1 MYIFVGVG
9 LTDCAQ
15 SKQDTEG
22 ASNKSC
28 VFFAYRLERAECVEV
43 TQERFLRKNQ
53 RNADKLSIM
62 PVSEKSLS
70 NLTGGSRLGKPNALT
85 VSVKEAVE
93 RAFDKLGGASYLE
106 HVGRTDPRTFCAL
119 LSKLLPT
126 KLANADGSPLLAALT
141 ELTDAQL
148 EARTA
153 RALADASRAGLMASP
168 GPVIEV
174 AAEAVQ
180 APIVSSTEPES

>member
-1 MYIFVGVG
+1 MRGIYAREIFGAQEMRGGVESDFKSERNQNKQMASHR
-9 LTDCAQ
+9 LTEAGPGRPKGMQ
-15 SKQDTEG
+15 
-22 ASNKSC
+22 
-28 VFFAYRLERAECVEV
+28 
-43 TQERFLRKNQ
+43 
-53 RNADKLSIM
+53 
-62 PVSEKSLS
+62 
-70 NLTGGSRLGKPNALT
+70 NALT
-85 VSVKEAVE
+85 VSVRDAIEN
-93 RAFDKLGGASYLE
+93 AFNKLGGASYLE

-153 RALADASRAGLMASP
+153 RALADAQRQGLMSAAPS

-174 AAEAVQ
+174 QAEAVQ
-180 APIVSSTEPES
+180 APSVTSTTPEA

>member
-1 MYIFVGVG
+1 M
-9 LTDCAQ
+9 LSDAL
-15 SKQDTEG
+15 KQNLFQPGERPIGRAKGTP
-22 ASNKSC
+22 NKI
-28 VFFAYRLERAECVEV
+28 
-43 TQERFLRKNQ
+43 T
-53 RNADKLSIM
+53 LS
-62 PVSEKSLS
+62 V
-70 NLTGGSRLGKPNALT
+70 R
-85 VSVKEAVE
+85 EAVE

-153 RALADASRAGLMASP
+153 RALADAQRAGLMAPSAAA
-168 GPVIEV
+168 IEV
-174 AAEAVQ
+174 QGVVIAE
-180 APIVSSTEPES
+180 PVSPAIEATEANKP

>member
-1 MYIFVGVG
+1 VW
-9 LTDCAQ
+9 
-15 SKQDTEG
+15 
-22 ASNKSC
+22 ASNNSC
-28 VFFAYRLERAECVEV
+28 VYFAYGVEGV
-43 TQERFLRKNQ
+43 NIFE
-53 RNADKLSIM
+53 
-62 PVSEKSLS
+62 EKSLK
-70 NLTGGSRLGKPNALT
+70 NGESREMTEAQIATLIKPGERHIGRSKGTPNALT
-85 VSVKEAVE
+85 VSVREAVE

-153 RALADASRAGLMASP
+153 RALADASRAGLMPES
-168 GPVIEV
+168 GVVIEV
-174 AAEAVQ
+174 
-180 APIVSSTEPES
+180 VSEPVVPPADPV